1 MDIKTLKQKTGTQ
14 MGTSSWYVLDQER
27 INKFAAI
34 TEDQQFIHID
44 KERAAATP
52 FGTTIAHGFLTL
64 SLLPA
69 MGRDVIPELDGHLMS
84 VNYGFEKLR
93 FLSPVPSGKRVR
105 GHFTLIS
112 LEERKPG
119 EVTMLWDISIEIE
132 GQEKPALYAQWL
144 NRRYIK
150 V

>member
-1 MDIKTLKQKTGTQ
+1 MDIKTRNLLTGTQ

-27 INKFAAI
+27 INQFAAI

-105 GHFTLIS
+105 GHFTLTS

>member
-1 MDIKTLKQKTGTQ
+1 
-14 MGTSSWYVLDQER
+14 
-27 INKFAAI
+27 
-34 TEDQQFIHID
+34 
-44 KERAAATP
+44 
-52 FGTTIAHGFLTL
+52 
-64 SLLPA
+64 
-69 MGRDVIPELDGHLMS
+69 MS

>member
-1 MDIKTLKQKTGTQ
+1 MDIETLKLKTGTL

-27 INKFAAI
+27 INQFAAI

-44 KERAAATP
+44 KKRAAATP

-93 FLSPVPSGKRVR
+93 FLSPVPSGASVR
-105 GHFTLIS
+105 GHFTLTS
-112 LEERKPG
+112 LEERKLG

>member
-1 MDIKTLKQKTGTQ
+1 
-14 MGTSSWYVLDQER
+14 
-27 INKFAAI
+27 
-34 TEDQQFIHID
+34 
-44 KERAAATP
+44 
-52 FGTTIAHGFLTL
+52 
-64 SLLPA
+64 
-69 MGRDVIPELDGHLMS
+69 MS

-105 GHFTLIS
+105 GHFTLTS

>member
-27 INKFAAI
+27 INQFAAI

-105 GHFTLIS
+105 GHFTLTS
-112 LEERKPG
+112 LEERKLG

>member
-1 MDIKTLKQKTGTQ
+1 MDIKMLKQKTGTQ
-14 MGTSSWYVLDQER
+14 MGTSSWFVLDQER
-27 INKFAAI
+27 INQFAAI

-105 GHFTLIS
+105 GHFTLTS

-119 EVTMLWDISIEIE
+119 EVTMLWDVSIEIE